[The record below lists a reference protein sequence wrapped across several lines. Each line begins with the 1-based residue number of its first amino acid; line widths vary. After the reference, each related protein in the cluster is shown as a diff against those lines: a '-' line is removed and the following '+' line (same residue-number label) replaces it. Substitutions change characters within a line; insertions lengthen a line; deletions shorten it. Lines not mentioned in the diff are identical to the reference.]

1 LDGQLTEVIALDSR
15 WVITEDARQTP
26 SYSRVLRGKQ
36 NNVRSVAQRV
46 QASTKELQGL
56 EQMIVSGHFSP
67 RILNDFRNAVNS
79 IRNTAWA
86 VQTWIGLQ
94 EQNRDPY
101 SLITTLSGDRV
112 RQATQIAKDLTLDL
126 QSMEIDFELRDYKTF
141 SRRGQSTFGDSRHEN
156 VTPGAQPLL
165 KHPAN
170 VLRQKDPWFL
180 AGRRRWVSCGGLAG
194 GFAVTRGRQISVC
207 YRSTLHCSFSG
218 DLPTRVDAI
227 SVFKKWSITIVNEVV
242 QLCHRAVLPKECAA
256 AEGHIARIS
265 DDLASV
271 VDP

>member
-1 LDGQLTEVIALDSR
+1 LTEVIALDSR

-141 SRRGQSTFGDSRHEN
+141 SRRG
-156 VTPGAQPLL
+156 
-165 KHPAN
+165 K
-170 VLRQKDPWFL
+170 
-180 AGRRRWVSCGGLAG
+180 
-194 GFAVTRGRQISVC
+194 
-207 YRSTLHCSFSG
+207 
-218 DLPTRVDAI
+218 
-227 SVFKKWSITIVNEVV
+227 
-242 QLCHRAVLPKECAA
+242 
-256 AEGHIARIS
+256 IA
-265 DDLASV
+265 
-271 VDP
+271 